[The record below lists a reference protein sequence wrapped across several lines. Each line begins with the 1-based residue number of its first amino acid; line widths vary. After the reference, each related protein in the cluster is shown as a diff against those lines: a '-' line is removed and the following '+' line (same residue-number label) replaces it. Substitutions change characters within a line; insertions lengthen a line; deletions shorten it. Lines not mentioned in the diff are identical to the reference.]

1 MNIKIRKAKKSDG
14 KAFLGLIKELA
25 DFEKLNP
32 PDEKAQKRILKHAF
46 SDTPLINVLLAFDHS
61 SGQPDSNADKKAVG
75 YAIYFYTYSSF
86 LAKPTLYLEDI
97 YISEDYR
104 SKGLGRMFFE
114 ELNKLAEK
122 KKCGRMEWA
131 VLDWNVNAIKF
142 YDKLGAK
149 PLKEWIY
156 YRKVL

>member
-14 KAFLGLIKELA
+14 KSFLRLIKELA
-25 DFEKLNP
+25 DFENLDP
-32 PDEKAQKRILKHAF
+32 PDKKAQKRILKHAF
-46 SDTPLINVLLAFDHS
+46 SGKPLINVLLAYDHS
-61 SGQPDSNADKKAVG
+61 SGEKSGKKTAG

-86 LAKPTLYLEDI
+86 LAKPTLHLEDI
-97 YISEDYR
+97 YISENYR
-104 SKGLGRMFFE
+104 SKGVGRMFFE
-114 ELNKLAEK
+114 ELNKQAK
-122 KKCGRMEWA
+122 KNKCGRMEWA